1 MGGDSRD
8 IHLRIGREE
17 LVIRQRYQFISIA
30 NDVLI
35 GLWFL
40 IGSFMFFSESLTY
53 SGTWLF
59 VIGSVEMLIRPVI
72 RLIRHPTCRGSAGP
86 GPRRPIRPTTSDP
99 SRPVDSNGAVG
110 AQSHRRHDHAAAP
123 PLGVVQGPAHRGQ
136 LSAGEGG
143 AG

>member
-1 MGGDSRD
+1 MTEHNPDL
-8 IHLRIGREE
+8 HLRIGREE
-17 LVIRQRYQFISIA
+17 LVIRQRYQVISIA

-72 RLIRHPTCRGSAGP
+72 RLIRHLHLQRLRSPSAAG
-86 GPRRPIRPTTSDP
+86 D
-99 SRPVDSNGAVG
+99 DSY
-110 AQSHRRHDHAAAP
+110 DY
-123 PLGVVQGPAHRGQ
+123 
-136 LSAGEGG
+136 
-143 AG
+143 

>member
-1 MGGDSRD
+1 MGGASRD
-8 IHLRIGREE
+8 FHLRIGREE
-17 LVIRQRYQFISIA
+17 LIIRQRYQFISIA

-72 RLIRHPTCRGSAGP
+72 RLLRHLHLQRISGPETATADYTRDFGSEPTS
-86 GPRRPIRPTTSDP
+86 RRE
-99 SRPVDSNGAVG
+99 
-110 AQSHRRHDHAAAP
+110 RRSGRSEP
-123 PLGVVQGPAHRGQ
+123 PPP
-136 LSAGEGG
+136 
-143 AG
+143 